1 MAKFETLHDN
11 LNGSIERAKELQ
23 DTIVR
28 GVLIENGRS
37 MGGLIGHINGSS
49 GNYDLEYIFLDPDEK
64 SVKSENGMVPIVCH
78 LDFPAF
84 EIDVDFFWMPFDE
97 RQQIV
102 ELLIKEAQKL

>member
-1 MAKFETLHDN
+1 MTKFETLYDN
-11 LNGSIERAKELQ
+11 LNVFIERAKELQ
-23 DTIVR
+23 DAIVR
-28 GVLIENGRS
+28 DILIKNGRS
-37 MGGLIGHINGSS
+37 IGGLIGHIN
-49 GNYDLEYIFLDPDEK
+49 GNYDLEYIFLDSEEK

-102 ELLIKEAQKL
+102 ELLIKEAQKQ